1 MPSSRSWASAALA
14 LALGLAAVALLWPV
28 LLWAC
33 EPPDAEDTYKRL
45 L

>member
-14 LALGLAAVALLWPV
+14 LALGIAVVALLWPA
-28 LLWAC
+28 LLWAS